1 VLGYHVSPEFYPAGR
16 VLVTHT
22 VPTIYGEDRI
32 GGRPQRLRLGLGL
45 RGLAV
50 NFYAR
55 IIAVNIFGTNG
66 VIHGI
71 DHLLMPPPPAY
82 KVLELLPGEFSTL
95 TLGLAK
101 TGLFEE
107 LAEKEHHHGGTLFA
121 PSNWAFQKLGP
132 KINMFLFS
140 EHGKKYLKAL
150 LKYHLVPD
158 QTLYSD
164 AFYSSKGDD
173 NEDAAGIPK
182 GKYHLDLQTL
192 LEDKSLS
199 VDVVRFGGFI
209 TMKVNGFAN
218 VGTQDGIVKD
228 GVIQEMNSVLIP
240 PKMPGGEVSQAEAD
254 GDLTVDE
261 LMERL
266 QPYCQEL

>member
-1 VLGYHVSPEFYPAGR
+1 
-16 VLVTHT
+16 
-22 VPTIYGEDRI
+22 
-32 GGRPQRLRLGLGL
+32 
-45 RGLAV
+45 
-50 NFYAR
+50 
-55 IIAVNIFGTNG
+55 
-66 VIHGI
+66 
-71 DHLLMPPPPAY
+71 MPPPQAS

-107 LAEKEHHHGGTLFA
+107 LADKEHHHGGTLFA

-150 LKYHLVPD
+150 LKYHIAPD

-164 AFYSSKGDD
+164 EFYPCPKDD
-173 NEDAAGIPK
+173 DHEDVEGIPK
-182 GKYHLDLQTL
+182 GKFHIDLQTM

-199 VDVVRFGGFI
+199 VDIIRFGGLI
-209 TMKVNGFAN
+209 SMKVNGFAD
-218 VGTQDGIVKD
+218 VSLQDGIVKD
-228 GVIQEMNSVLIP
+228 GVIQEMSSVLIP
-240 PKMPGGEVSQAEAD
+240 PKMPGGKAVEAEAE
-254 GDLTVDE
+254 GEMTVEE
-261 LMERL
+261 LVDRL